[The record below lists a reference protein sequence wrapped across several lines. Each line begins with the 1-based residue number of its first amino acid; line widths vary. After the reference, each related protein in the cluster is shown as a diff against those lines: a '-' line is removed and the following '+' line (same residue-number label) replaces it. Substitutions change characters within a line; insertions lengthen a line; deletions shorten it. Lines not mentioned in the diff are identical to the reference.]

1 MKVIYS
7 NFDAVTGQSTVTI
20 QNKYDIYTGTAQV
33 HPDDLDYASRYA
45 GCRIA
50 ELRAEIKIL
59 KDEIQRDK
67 IALSALQTLD
77 KELRSYYP
85 EDYNLKIQ
93 KHIYKQIKYYT
104 NEINF
109 LQKEIKNIEDIIQ
122 ERIKVRDDII
132 LRAKK
137 NKEN

>member
-1 MKVIYS
+1 MKLYS
-7 NFDAVTGQSTVTI
+7 DFNAETGQSTVTI
-20 QNKYDIYTGTAQV
+20 QNKYGIYTGTAQV
-33 HPDDLDYASRYA
+33 HPDDLDYVSRYA

-77 KELRSYYP
+77 KELRSYYA

-93 KHIYKQIKYYT
+93 RHIYKQIKYYT
-104 NEINF
+104 NEINTIKTEI
-109 LQKEIKNIEDIIQ
+109 KEIEELIQKRIDIRTDIIS
-122 ERIKVRDDII
+122 
-132 LRAKK
+132 RAKK
-137 NKEN
+137 AKEN